1 MRLLQGK
8 SRSSH
13 MLPCHSLGD
22 YSTFIAGSK
31 SLVLVHVELDLTNIS
46 RLKGHTRSQSDELL
60 EDLENQLGSAEC
72 EYLKVNLVYRHSVFS
87 SAIASS
93 GGVTSN
99 KGIINTDTKLCT
111 AFTATIARYNAAS
124 PWSPPPA
131 PTPNRLVG
139 IIAAH
144 WGMDAADNLLHSKLT
159 PQRMTPRKT
168 TYLSFPGD
176 SRGRARN
183 LQHQILE
190 PLHDLTPNQSPPLS
204 PGVASSRVQQQ
215 IRDENRRSV
224 QYEDVDDGDASDP
237 ASRIW
242 AKIRRYSGAG
252 ISLHRRNIST
262 STTASVAASIN
273 LPFSA
278 AYGVGNSRAF
288 RRQKHGIN
296 EGGSIMQRQLLAATG
311 SKQSLTD
318 RTNLSMADVSDA
330 MDSSK
335 LRSRKGSGKS
345 RRSSG
350 RWVFSNW
357 WLNG

>member
-1 MRLLQGK
+1 
-8 SRSSH
+8 
-13 MLPCHSLGD
+13 MLSCCSPDDH
-22 YSTFIAGSK
+22 STFISGSK
-31 SLVLVHVELDLTNIS
+31 SLVLVNVELDLTDLS

-72 EYLKVNLVYRHSVFS
+72 EYLNINLVYRHSVFS
-87 SAIASS
+87 SATALPGS
-93 GGVTSN
+93 VTSSS
-99 KGIINTDTKLCT
+99 GIINPDTKICT
-111 AFTATIARYNAAS
+111 AFTAIITRYNAAS

-144 WGMDAADNLLHSKLT
+144 WGMDAADNLLHSKMT

-176 SRGRARN
+176 PRGRARG
-183 LQHQILE
+183 LQQRIPE
-190 PLHDLTPNQSPPLS
+190 PLQEFPPSRSPPPS
-204 PGVASSRVQQQ
+204 PSIASLRVQQQ

-224 QYEDVDDGDASDP
+224 QYDDSDDGDASDP

-242 AKIRRYSGAG
+242 AKIRRYSGA
-252 ISLHRRNIST
+252 SMSHRRRNIST
-262 STTASVAASIN
+262 STTASVAASVN
-273 LPFSA
+273 LPFST
-278 AYGVGNSRAF
+278 AYDAGNRAL
-288 RRQKHGIN
+288 RRQKHGVN
-296 EGGSIMQRQLLAATG
+296 EGGSIMQRQRLADMG

-318 RTNLSMADVSDA
+318 RTNISMADASDA
-330 MDSSK
+330 MDPSK
-335 LRSRKGSGKS
+335 LRSHKGSGKS

-350 RWVFSNW
+350 RWGFGNW